1 MRICVALLL
10 AFMCEGAGADPFT
23 ERCADRDAVERVYYA
38 HRTGTKPPFSE
49 VLSRSALEQLVRTD
63 MRKER
68 LLLRLYHTE
77 ITERQIDA
85 EIARI
90 DQSTRAPEILRELK
104 QALGND
110 SRRFGRAVV
119 SHMLVDTEL
128 RDRFANDDSLH
139 FQMRH
144 QIEGL
149 RSNLLAAQPK
159 VDLLSKINLARN
171 AGIGEVSEIK
181 WLSNKQTARIAPE
194 TTNGLISS
202 GGPYSL
208 RPLPESSL
216 SSNGGQK
223 PADFSKLPARMQSVL
238 KSQLQKPGDVSAVI
252 ELPTEFL
259 LCILKERSP
268 TTLVVASVVL
278 RKRNYDDWLAE
289 QLKGLPSEP

>member
-1 MRICVALLL
+1 MTP
-10 AFMCEGAGADPFT
+10 D
-23 ERCADRDAVERVYYA
+23 
-38 HRTGTKPPFSE
+38 
-49 VLSRSALEQLVRTD
+49 LSRILALDLGKRRIGLAISDPLRITAQGLPNLVRTRIRDDLDALEQLVRTD
-63 MRKER
+63 MRKEQ

-77 ITERQIDA
+77 ISEAQVQA
-85 EIARI
+85 EITRI

-110 SRRFGRAVV
+110 SHRFARAVV
-119 SHMLVDTEL
+119 RPMLVDTEL

-139 FQMRH
+139 LEMRR
-144 QIEGL
+144 QLEGV
-149 RSNLLAAQPK
+149 RTKILALKAK
-159 VDLLSKINLARN
+159 GDLLSEVEAARTS
-171 AGIGEVSEIK
+171 GIGEVSEIK
-181 WLSNKQTARIAPE
+181 WALSDKQTARIATE
-194 TTNGLISS
+194 TTNGPISS

-216 SSNGGQK
+216 SSNGGPK

-289 QLKGLPSEP
+289 QLKALPLEP